1 MSDRK
6 QKTENRKQK
15 EQSAP
20 EIGVFGRRPV
30 GGTPDRRVVHGSN
43 LFVHSRGVFL
53 GLARQR
59 GLWISLL
66 VLAACLLLSAM
77 GAAAQTG
84 AGLALPKVS
93 LGIDSAKNPK
103 DVAVTLQ
110 ILLLMTVLTLAP
122 SILIMMTAFT
132 RLIIVFSILRS
143 ALGTPQIPPNQ
154 VLVGLSLFLT
164 FFIMQPVFNTINED
178 ALKPYFANKI
188 TMPQALDK
196 AEKPLRGFMIRQ
208 TYKSDLTFF
217 INLSKAPAPNTQE
230 DVGMLTLIPAFLTSE
245 LKTAFIIGFYIYLPF
260 MIIDLVVASALM
272 SMGMMMLPPTTVS
285 LPAKLLLFVLA
296 NGWTLLI
303 GSLARGFR

>member
-1 MSDRK
+1 MKGRSQKSEGRSQK
-6 QKTENRKQK
+6 SEVRSQKTENRKQK
-15 EQSAP
+15 KCVLPADS
-20 EIGVFGRRPV
+20 
-30 GGTPDRRVVHGSN
+30 GTVLRALSC
-43 LFVHSRGVFL
+43 
-53 GLARQR
+53 QR
-59 GLWISLL
+59 GLLFCSL
-66 VLAACLLLSAM
+66 VLAVCLSLVAM
-77 GAAAQTG
+77 RAGAQT
-84 AGLALPKVS
+84 ALALPKVS
-93 LGIDSAKNPK
+93 LDVGTSKNPK

-132 RLIIVFSILRS
+132 RLIIVFSLLRS

-164 FFIMQPVFNTINED
+164 FFIMQPTFNTINEE
-178 ALKPYFANKI
+178 ALKPYFDNKI
-188 TMPQALDK
+188 TMPQAMDR

-208 TYKSDLTFF
+208 TYKSDLSFF
-217 INLSKAPAPNTQE
+217 INLSKAPPPATE
-230 DVGMLTLIPAFLTSE
+230 GDVGLITLIPAFMTSE

-303 GSLARGFR
+303 GSLAHGFR